1 VIYDLDAGRPERPAG
16 SSLRMTVFTVLA
28 VSVALALFAVAAFAP
43 GQRASQTPIFAIP
56 APPPLPTLAAP
67 SFRTRPVPDRTLVL
81 PTNLATP
88 LARITTRGQTGL
100 VSNDQLV
107 TTYRLNAS
115 ADQVTVAWL
124 FPSEALPYPSPAAG
138 DPPLRVRG
146 RDANWIVTDNG
157 MRAIRWLESGMVFE
171 MSSRT
176 LTVAQLADLANRLR

>member
-1 VIYDLDAGRPERPAG
+1 
-16 SSLRMTVFTVLA
+16 MTVVTVVA
-28 VSVALALFAVAAFAP
+28 VVVALAFFALAAFAP
-43 GQRASQTPIFAIP
+43 GERASQTPLFVVP
-56 APPPLPTLAAP
+56 APALPTMAPP
-67 SFRTRPVPDRTLVL
+67 SFVTRPVPDRTLHL
-81 PTNLATP
+81 PANLATP

-124 FPSEALPYPSPAAG
+124 FPSEALPYPSPAPG

-146 RDANWIVTDNG
+146 RDANYIVTDNG

-176 LTVAQLADLANRLR
+176 LTVAQLTDLANRLR